1 MKKER
6 NFKVKFHN
14 IDLPTT
20 VYLVNA
26 ESHYELYERFGGIIM
41 NRGYYHTK
49 ATWRAYSSK
58 IPTIAELKKIAF
70 RRLVNKRNIRTY
82 YFYPSSNTRSS
93 YGSYTVKI
101 ILIGIIAIAIMLEA
115 AKLLDERG

>member
-82 YFYPSSNTRSS
+82 YSNTSELRFFTSMEKRKKFE
-93 YGSYTVKI
+93 VAMEVIRLK
-101 ILIGIIAIAIMLEA
+101 
-115 AKLLDERG
+115 